1 MQLVVVFT
9 GPGVTKAIVLHVI
22 CYFTGAGAAAGGDGA
37 QIPLCLWRCVV
48 PLFL

>member
-9 GPGVTKAIVLHVI
+9 GSGVTKVIVLHVI

-37 QIPLCLWRCVV
+37 QIPLYLWRCVV